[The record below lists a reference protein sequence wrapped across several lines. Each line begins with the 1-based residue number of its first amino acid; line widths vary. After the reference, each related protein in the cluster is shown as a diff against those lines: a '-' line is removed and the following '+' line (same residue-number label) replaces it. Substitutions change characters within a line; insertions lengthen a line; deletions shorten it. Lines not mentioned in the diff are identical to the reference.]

1 MFSGAE
7 VAQYC
12 SKFLPDC
19 IKDTD
24 QYKEGELGP
33 ALVDA
38 FLKFD
43 STLVQDDVIK
53 ELKQLAGVD
62 ENDEE
67 EDGNLISVGLGVFE
81 SLLFIFF
88 SLSPVKK
95 CFFTSTPKC
104 IIAWK

>member
-1 MFSGAE
+1 MTIQSTSLVIGTLAGAE

-19 IKDTD
+19 IKETD
-24 QYKEGELGP
+24 QYKDGELGP

-43 STLVQDDVIK
+43 STLVQEEIIK
-53 ELKQLAGVD
+53 ELKLLAGVD

-67 EDGNLISVGLGVFE
+67 EEGLL
-81 SLLFIFF
+81 SL
-88 SLSPVKK
+88 
-95 CFFTSTPKC
+95 
-104 IIAWK
+104 ANE